1 MEDREITAITEI
13 DIIITAVPAEI
24 RIIITEITVPAIIHV
39 LEIITIIQMTEIRD
53 GIITAQVIPENTVQR
68 KREILISV

>member
-13 DIIITAVPAEI
+13 DIIITAVPAAI